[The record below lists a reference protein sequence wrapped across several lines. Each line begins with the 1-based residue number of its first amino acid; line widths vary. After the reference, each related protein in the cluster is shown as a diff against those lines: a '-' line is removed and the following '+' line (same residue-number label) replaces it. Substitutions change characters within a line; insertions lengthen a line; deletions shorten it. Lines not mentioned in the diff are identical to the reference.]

1 MYILRVDPKV
11 TKKLLKV
18 NFFNVQALKLNF
30 PATPCITLAKAH
42 LIESFYSAKRCFPHV
57 LEQQITK
64 IQKIIAGQ
72 KVCYHHKL
80 VGLIIMR
87 SNFCNLRTNF
97 LVIFWVLNK

>member
-11 TKKLLKV
+11 TKKLFKV

-42 LIESFYSAKRCFPHV
+42 LIESLYSAKRCFPHV

-64 IQKIIAGQ
+64 IQKIIAG
-72 KVCYHHKL
+72 KKSL
-80 VGLIIMR
+80 VSSQTCR
-87 SNFCNLRTNF
+87 VNYYAVHF
-97 LVIFWVLNK
+97 LQSSYKFFSYFLGFK